1 MNRRTTQS
9 AVTTALAGYATEDED
24 ALRARVIDFVYPV
37 CRIVFAFMPLA
48 YVVFQGGDI
57 LLHAGTRPESVLAR
71 IVIGLVLIFFAVFV
85 RGPVA
90 RRHLP
95 LVWTSYVLVI
105 EIGTTISALGS
116 PGGLDWALP
125 AYVLA
130 PVVCAPYW
138 PSRRSFVIAV
148 ALSVLAP
155 AAALLLGHAPLPE
168 ILRYAIYLFIAL
180 TIAVILAV
188 AMVRVH
194 VRGFVLDQRLRGA
207 AFFDHLTGVLSR
219 HRLFDLG
226 KQAVERANSGGEV
239 LSALYVDA
247 DRFKRLNDELGHE
260 AGDEA
265 LVLMAGALCTELR
278 SGDLLGRLGGEEF
291 AVLLPEVPLEQAT
304 QAAERLRRAIS
315 RIDYRQRSLS
325 VSIGVAELKPG
336 QDLDGVLRVAD
347 TALRQAK
354 LSGRNRVERAAALGG
369 GGPVSYDRHGER
381 QA

>member
-1 MNRRTTQS
+1 MNRGTTQS
-9 AVTTALAGYATEDED
+9 AVATALAGFATEDEH
-24 ALRARVIDFVYPV
+24 ALRGRIIDFVYPV

-57 LLHAGTRPESVLAR
+57 ILHAGTRPESILPR
-71 IVIGLVLIFFAVFV
+71 IAIGLVLIFYAVFV
-85 RGPVA
+85 RRA
-90 RRHLP
+90 MAQRHFS

-105 EIGTTISALGS
+105 QIGTTISALGS
-116 PGGLDWALP
+116 PAGLDWALP

-138 PSRRSFVIAV
+138 PSRRSFAV
-148 ALSVLAP
+148 AAAMSVLAP

-180 TIAVILAV
+180 TIAIILAA

-219 HRLFDLG
+219 HRFFELG
-226 KQAVERANSGGEV
+226 KQAVERTNSGGGV

-247 DRFKRLNDELGHE
+247 DRFKRLNDEFGHE

-278 SGDLLGRLGGEEF
+278 AGDLLGRLGGEEF
-291 AVLLPEVPLEQAT
+291 AVLLPGVSLEQAAQT
-304 QAAERLRRAIS
+304 AERLRRAIS

-325 VSIGVAELKPG
+325 VSIGVAALKPG

-347 TALRQAK
+347 AALRQAK
-354 LSGRNRVERAAALGG
+354 LSGRNRIERAGSGG
-369 GGPVSYDRHGER
+369 RDGPVSYDRHGGR
-381 QA
+381 Q